1 MRNILLFI
9 ALFAMS
15 AASAAS
21 TNVLVEFRN
30 NQYVIIP
37 NCEVRGADEVIVYS
51 LKKGGAL
58 KVRYDDQFVR
68 CRILDIERL

>member
-1 MRNILLFI
+1 MRNILLLI
-9 ALFAMS
+9 ALFAIP

-37 NCEVRGADEVIVYS
+37 NCEVKGADEVIVYS

-68 CRILDIERL
+68 CRILDVERL

>member
-1 MRNILLFI
+1 MRNVLLLI

-37 NCEVRGADEVIVYS
+37 NCEVRGADEVLVS
-51 LKKGGAL
+51 NLKRGALL
-58 KVRYDDQFVR
+58 KVRFNDQFVR
-68 CRILDIERL
+68 CRILEIERL